1 MRPTNRHIKDNIMR
15 LKTLTL
21 VAAISQLLALLCSIA
36 SCIRSLMELI
46 DGQMEWKH
54 NWLYILTMPVYLFA
68 GIMLTLFLFTLA
80 LKQKNN

>member
-1 MRPTNRHIKDNIMR
+1 MRPANRHIKDNIMR

-21 VAAISQLLALLCSIA
+21 VAAISQLLALLCSVA
-36 SCIRSLMELI
+36 SCIRSLIELA